1 MHCFLIILFGTS
13 ALWKRVN
20 VCNSSLQDHG
30 MVLGSIPVGC
40 CNPAQTDCVLYHREF
55 YETAGK
61 KVKFKRDAACW
72 FSQICI
78 LWQLVLETKDY
89 VSQRLCFSKRFSKS
103 IQLRTISP
111 EFLFKKVTKCTVVH
125 TDQPAKDS
133 IFWAWYSYNVKCV
146 ILCWF

>member
-30 MVLGSIPVGC
+30 MVLGSIPVWC

-72 FSQICI
+72 FSQIYI
-78 LWQLVLETKDY
+78 LWQLALETKDY
-89 VSQRLCFSKRFSKS
+89 VIQSVFQKIFSWEPFLPNFCSKRSQNV
-103 IQLRTISP
+103 QLYTRTNLP
-111 EFLFKKVTKCTVVH
+111 RTAFFGLDTRTM
-125 TDQPAKDS
+125 
-133 IFWAWYSYNVKCV
+133 
-146 ILCWF
+146 